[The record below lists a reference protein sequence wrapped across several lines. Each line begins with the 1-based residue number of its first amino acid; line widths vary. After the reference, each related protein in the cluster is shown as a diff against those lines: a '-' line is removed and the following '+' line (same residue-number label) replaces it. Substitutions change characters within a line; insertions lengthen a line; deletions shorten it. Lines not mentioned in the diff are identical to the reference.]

1 MLTFRLEKEPAIV
14 TPPTIRYDITDT
26 RTAVLNSQN
35 SVLSPGATAPGTLKG
50 PEDMRGQVWMVR
62 NIRVLLVTE

>member
-14 TPPTIRYDITDT
+14 TAPTIRYDITDT

-35 SVLSPGATAPGTLKG
+35 SVLSAGAAASGTLKG
-50 PEDMRGQVWMVR
+50 PEDRRGQVWIVR
-62 NIRVLLVTE
+62 TIRILLVAD